1 MVSGFSFTITHH
13 CKIFLSLL
21 FSQNFLDC
29 FHSVSILTGKHCHFY
44 FLWLKAKGEY
54 DSIHLR
60 IIWIISKAPAYN
72 IVSNVFLCLH
82 AFFFQLSWHKVM
94 SLISAYLAF
103 LFFRLMNVLLQLVLN
118 PQNFTWGLVFMT
130 GLDNCMPS
138 SWVLFKQMLSFL
150 YHEKDPAIIHHLCLL
165 FISRWSLFLLMSSQ
179 MFSLSQC
186 TKLLFFSVLI
196 FPLPLWWMCLLWKSK
211 DGWFDCHL

>member
-1 MVSGFSFTITHH
+1 MQLYWVVVSGFSFAITHH
-13 CKIFLSLL
+13 CKIFLSLI

-44 FLWLKAKGEY
+44 FIWLKVKGEY

-72 IVSNVFLCLH
+72 IVSNVFYVFM

-118 PQNFTWGLVFMT
+118 PQNFTWGLVYMT

-138 SWVLFKQMLSFL
+138 SWVLFKICCLFFTMTRILQSSITCAFCLFFAEVFFCWWA
-150 YHEKDPAIIHHLCLL
+150 HKCFLCL
-165 FISRWSLFLLMSSQ
+165 
-179 MFSLSQC
+179 
-186 TKLLFFSVLI
+186 SVQRKQASK
-196 FPLPLWWMCLLWKSK
+196 FKCHEWNFCLTNW
-211 DGWFDCHL
+211 